1 MRVAAAFCL
10 LAVTLPAANSVSIS
24 DAASKAA
31 EASLSKTE
39 IQVFVSA
46 TRQSKTNAVLAGIAG
61 LRIRSVTWP

>member
-39 IQVFVSA
+39 TQASVSA
-46 TRQSKTNAVLAGIAG
+46 TRQLKTNAVLAGIAG
-61 LRIRSVTWP
+61 RRI

>member
-39 IQVFVSA
+39 TQA
-46 TRQSKTNAVLAGIAG
+46 
-61 LRIRSVTWP
+61 SVRDRFGVRRPRDP